1 MKLRTKIM
9 MIALLPVFIL
19 GIGIFILAAE
29 ETANGIYDESYDG
42 MQAAS
47 LAVRD
52 IFEVGNQGD
61 YHIDED
67 GNLWKGDTLNISQS
81 VGIVEHIKES
91 TGMDVT
97 IFWGDERILT
107 SIKDKT
113 GKPQL
118 KTKASAAVVQKVMKE
133 GEYYLDRD
141 VEIMGSEYVVCYAPF
156 YQEGENDGEAVGM
169 VFVGKPCSGVLKII
183 YKIQRQMLIV
193 ILAVLLVTGILVTGL
208 VKRIVR
214 ALGNSME
221 FLKRISEGDLTVE
234 LDRVILKRSD
244 EVGLL
249 GKEISELRDRL
260 RSIIDVI
267 NEKSKKLDLEAEVL
281 KGRAGNILQAMNGI
295 EQSSQEM
302 SVSCVRQAEDADA
315 AGNNVTIIGDMIGN
329 NNGEIRKMHEVSNHI
344 KSVSG
349 QMMAEIQEL
358 NEDMRQVRKSM
369 GYLGQQTSLTKES
382 VDRIGSATE
391 MIAAVA
397 AQTSLLSLN
406 ASIEAARAGEL
417 GKGFGVVAS
426 EIQKLSIQ
434 ANASVEDIRNVVDSL
449 TENSDHTVKRMEE
462 VQAVIKNQENTIRKT
477 GQVFEDVRNGIE
489 KSVNRMD
496 MVLGKS
502 EEMEEVREDMVAAV
516 QNSAAMAQENAASI
530 EEMMASV
537 ESIYE
542 EIRVLSEETN
552 ELKESSVQMKESIG
566 MFRYGK

>member
-1 MKLRTKIM
+1 
-9 MIALLPVFIL
+9 
-19 GIGIFILAAE
+19 
-29 ETANGIYDESYDG
+29 
-42 MQAAS
+42 
-47 LAVRD
+47 
-52 IFEVGNQGD
+52 
-61 YHIDED
+61 
-67 GNLWKGDTLNISQS
+67 
-81 VGIVEHIKES
+81 
-91 TGMDVT
+91 
-97 IFWGDERILT
+97 
-107 SIKDKT
+107 
-113 GKPQL
+113 
-118 KTKASAAVVQKVMKE
+118 
-133 GEYYLDRD
+133 
-141 VEIMGSEYVVCYAPF
+141 
-156 YQEGENDGEAVGM
+156 
-169 VFVGKPCSGVLKII
+169 
-183 YKIQRQMLIV
+183 
-193 ILAVLLVTGILVTGL
+193 
-208 VKRIVR
+208 
-214 ALGNSME
+214 
-221 FLKRISEGDLTVE
+221 
-234 LDRVILKRSD
+234 
-244 EVGLL
+244 
-249 GKEISELRDRL
+249 
-260 RSIIDVI
+260 
-267 NEKSKKLDLEAEVL
+267 
-281 KGRAGNILQAMNGI
+281 
-295 EQSSQEM
+295 
-302 SVSCVRQAEDADA
+302 
-315 AGNNVTIIGDMIGN
+315 
-329 NNGEIRKMHEVSNHI
+329 
-344 KSVSG
+344 
-349 QMMAEIQEL
+349 
-358 NEDMRQVRKSM
+358 
-369 GYLGQQTSLTKES
+369 
-382 VDRIGSATE
+382 

>member
-29 ETANGIYDESYDG
+29 ETANGIYDESYVG

-61 YHIDED
+61 YHIDEE

-234 LDRVILKRSD
+234 VDRAILKRSD

-329 NNGEIRKMHEVSNHI
+329 NNGEIREMHGVSNHI

-358 NEDMRQVRKSM
+358 NEDMRQVRKSI

-426 EIQKLSIQ
+426 EIQKLSVQ

-489 KSVNRMD
+489 KSVYRMD

-502 EEMEEVREDMVAAV
+502 EEMEGVRADMVAAV

-542 EIRVLSEETN
+542 EIRVLSDETN

>member
-193 ILAVLLVTGILVTGL
+193 ILAVLLITGILVTGL

-369 GYLGQQTSLTKES
+369 GYLGQQTSLTKS
-382 VDRIGSATE
+382 RLT
-391 MIAAVA
+391 
-397 AQTSLLSLN
+397 
-406 ASIEAARAGEL
+406 EL
-417 GKGFGVVAS
+417 GA
-426 EIQKLSIQ
+426 Q
-434 ANASVEDIRNVVDSL
+434 
-449 TENSDHTVKRMEE
+449 
-462 VQAVIKNQENTIRKT
+462 RK
-477 GQVFEDVRNGIE
+477 
-489 KSVNRMD
+489 
-496 MVLGKS
+496 
-502 EEMEEVREDMVAAV
+502 
-516 QNSAAMAQENAASI
+516 
-530 EEMMASV
+530 
-537 ESIYE
+537 
-542 EIRVLSEETN
+542 
-552 ELKESSVQMKESIG
+552 
-566 MFRYGK
+566 

>member
-193 ILAVLLVTGILVTGL
+193 ILAVLLITGILVTGL

-462 VQAVIKNQENTIRKT
+462 VQAVIKNQENSIRKT

>member
-193 ILAVLLVTGILVTGL
+193 ILAVLLITGILVTGL

-358 NEDMRQVRKSM
+358 NEDMRQGRKSM

-462 VQAVIKNQENTIRKT
+462 VQAVIKNQENSIRKT